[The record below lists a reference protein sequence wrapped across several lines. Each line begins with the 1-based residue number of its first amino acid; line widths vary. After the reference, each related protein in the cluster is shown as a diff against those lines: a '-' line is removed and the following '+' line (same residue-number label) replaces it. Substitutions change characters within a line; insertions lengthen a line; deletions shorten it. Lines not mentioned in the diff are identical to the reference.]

1 LIYFFIFQ
9 LPLFVLLAFST
20 QFQST
25 RKLKGGLIFILAGG
39 CNQSLETR

>member
-25 RKLKGGLIFILAGG
+25 TKLKGGLIFILAGG